1 VWNADHIELSALVMK
16 DGASL
21 ENLEL
26 SHLEGSRYRVEV
38 PTPENGIYEV
48 IVFAFQ
54 SSNGNTGLDRT
65 SFSVG

>member
-1 VWNADHIELSALVMK
+1 MK